1 VNVENAA
8 KVAVARPARTLMR
21 RHQLERASRHEKRHL
36 GGSTLKLAGYL
47 VLAYLLLKLVP
58 SLKEALSSL
67 EHVRWEWLA
76 GAVALELISEIG
88 FVVSWHAIIDPDDS
102 LERDGRGRRTDERVA
117 WTQLGGGLLVPGGA
131 WGGAGV
137 GAWIL
142 HRFGMPTRRIAE
154 RQLNLSF
161 LNTAVDGLPL
171 IVFGLALA
179 AGVLPGARNPLLT
192 LLPALVA
199 AAGLAATLAV
209 ARHIAR
215 NATRRPAKHARIA
228 GAIVALAQAVE
239 DTGRLLWDRK
249 NYRAVFGV
257 LAYLF
262 FDVLVLWSAF
272 LAVHTHPLPEFGVVV
287 MAYIIG
293 ALGGSIPLPAAVGT
307 IGGMVGMLIL
317 YGVAH
322 NPAVA
327 AVLLHQAIGL
337 LVPVVGGGASYLMLR
352 RTLSTISGQPPE
364 TKP

>member
-1 VNVENAA
+1 VENAGEA
-8 KVAVARPARTLMR
+8 AVAGSVRAPVGRP
-21 RHQLERASRHEKRHL
+21 QVERASRHEKRHL
-36 GGSTLKLAGYL
+36 RGSTLKLAGY
-47 VLAYLLLKLVP
+47 VALAYLVLRLVP

-67 EHVRWEWLA
+67 EHVRWEWLV
-76 GAVALELISEIG
+76 GAIVLEVISEIG
-88 FVVSWHAIIDPDDS
+88 FVVSWHVIVDPDD
-102 LERDGRGRRTDERVA
+102 LLARDGRSRRTDERVA

-142 HRFGMPTRRIAE
+142 HRFGMPNRMIAE

-161 LNTAVDGLPL
+161 LNTAVDGLAL

-179 AGVLPGARNPLLT
+179 AGILPGTQNPLLT

-199 AAGLAATLAV
+199 AAGLAATPA
-209 ARHIAR
+209 IAR
-215 NATRRPAKHARIA
+215 RIAGNATRKPAKHARIT

-239 DTGRLLWDRK
+239 DTKRLLFDRG
-249 NYRAVFGV
+249 NYRAVLGV
-257 LAYLF
+257 MAYLS
-262 FDVLVLWSAF
+262 FDILVLWSAF

-287 MAYIIG
+287 LAYIIG
-293 ALGGSIPLPAAVGT
+293 ALGGSIPLPAAIGT
-307 IGGMVGMLIL
+307 IVGMVGMLIL

-327 AVLLHQAIGL
+327 SVLLHQAIGL
-337 LVPVVGGGASYLMLR
+337 LVPVVGGSWSYLMLR
-352 RTLSTISGQPPE
+352 RTLRTISKEPRA

>member
-1 VNVENAA
+1 VENAA
-8 KVAVARPARTLMR
+8 AVTVEGSAPAPMG
-21 RHQLERASRHEKRHL
+21 RHQLERATRHEKRHL
-36 GGSTLKLAGYL
+36 RGSTLKLAGYL
-47 VLAYLLLKLVP
+47 VLAYLVLKLVP
-58 SLKEALSSL
+58 SLKVALSSL
-67 EHVRWEWLA
+67 EHVRWEWLI
-76 GAVALELISEIG
+76 GAIVLEVISEIG
-88 FVVSWHAIIDPDDS
+88 FVVSWHAIVDPDDL
-102 LERDGRGRRTDERVA
+102 LERDGRSRRTDERVA

-142 HRFGMPTRRIAE
+142 HRFGMPTKLIAE

-161 LNTAVDGLPL
+161 LNTAVDGLAL

-179 AGVLPGARNPLLT
+179 AGILPGTQNPLLT

-199 AAGLAATLAV
+199 AAGLGATPAF

-239 DTGRLLWDRK
+239 DTKRLLFDRG
-249 NYRAVFGV
+249 NYRAVLGV
-257 LAYLF
+257 MAYLF

-287 MAYIIG
+287 LAYIIG
-293 ALGGSIPLPAAVGT
+293 ALGGSIPLPAGIGT
-307 IGGMVGMLIL
+307 IGGIVGMLIV

-352 RTLSTISGQPPE
+352 RTLRTISRQPRE
-364 TKP
+364 AKP

>member
-1 VNVENAA
+1 
-8 KVAVARPARTLMR
+8 MR
-21 RHQLERASRHEKRHL
+21 RHQVERATRHETRHL
-36 GGSTLKLAGYL
+36 RRSMLKLAGYL
-47 VLAYLLLKLVP
+47 VLAYLVLKLVP

-67 EHVRWEWLA
+67 EHVRWEWLV
-76 GAVALELISEIG
+76 GAIALEVISEIG
-88 FVVSWHAIIDPDDS
+88 FVVSWHAIIDPDDL
-102 LERDGRGRRTDERVA
+102 LERDGGSRRTYERVA

-142 HRFGMPTRRIAE
+142 HRFGMPTKLIAE

-161 LNTAVDGLPL
+161 LNTAIDGLAL
-171 IVFGLALA
+171 IFFGLALA
-179 AGVLPGARNPLLT
+179 AGILPGTRNPLLT

-199 AAGLAATLAV
+199 AAGLAATPAV

-215 NATRRPAKHARIA
+215 NATRRPAKHARIT

-239 DTGRLLWDRK
+239 DTKRLLFDRG
-249 NYRAVFGV
+249 NYRAVLGV
-257 LAYLF
+257 MAYLF
-262 FDVLVLWSAF
+262 IDVLVLWSAF

-287 MAYIIG
+287 LAYIIG
-293 ALGGSIPLPAAVGT
+293 ALGGSIPLPAALGT

-352 RTLSTISGQPPE
+352 RTLRAISRDPRE

>member
-1 VNVENAA
+1 VENAA
-8 KVAVARPARTLMR
+8 EAGVERSARAPMGRP
-21 RHQLERASRHEKRHL
+21 QVERATRHEKRHL
-36 GGSTLKLAGYL
+36 GRSMLKLLGYL
-47 VLAYLLLKLVP
+47 ALAYLVLKLVP
-58 SLKEALSSL
+58 SLKEALASL
-67 EHVRWEWLA
+67 EHVRWEWLV
-76 GAVALELISEIG
+76 GAVALEVISEIG
-88 FVVSWHAIIDPDDS
+88 FVVSWHVIVDPGD
-102 LERDGRGRRTDERVA
+102 LLAGDGRSHRTDERVA

-142 HRFGMPTRRIAE
+142 HRFGMPTKLIAE

-161 LNTAVDGLPL
+161 LNTAVDGLAL
-171 IVFGLALA
+171 IGFGLALA
-179 AGVLPGARNPLLT
+179 AGVLPGTHNLLLT

-199 AAGLAATLAV
+199 AAGLAATPAV

-215 NATRRPAKHARIA
+215 SATRRPAKHARIA
-228 GAIVALAQAVE
+228 SAIVALAQAVE
-239 DTGRLLWDRK
+239 DTKRLLFDRG
-249 NYRAVFGV
+249 NYRAVLGV
-257 LAYLF
+257 MAYLF
-262 FDVLVLWSAF
+262 FDILVLWSAF

-287 MAYIIG
+287 LAYIIG

-322 NPAVA
+322 GPAVA

-337 LVPVVGGGASYLMLR
+337 LVPVVGGGWSYLMLR
-352 RTLSTISGQPPE
+352 RTLRTMSRQARD